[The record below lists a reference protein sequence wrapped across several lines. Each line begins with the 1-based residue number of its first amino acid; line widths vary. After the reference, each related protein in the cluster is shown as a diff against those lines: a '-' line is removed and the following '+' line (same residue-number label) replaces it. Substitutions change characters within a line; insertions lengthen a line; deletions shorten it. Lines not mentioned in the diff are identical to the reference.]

1 MPQYLPYQP
10 KTILRVEGE
19 DAASFLQGQFTN
31 ELRQAPGSAVYGLFL
46 NLKGKVVADAQVLK
60 LAENSWLVT
69 SVSSPAA
76 SIQQR
81 LEEYI
86 IADDVMVQDETP
98 AMHGMAILG
107 ADVAQLRSIGMGE
120 PPARGRFGRSGELF
134 AFAGR
139 RTRAENYE
147 ILGPEKPLREL
158 REELKS
164 RGWLEMT
171 AGEIEYLRI
180 KDGIPAIPEDV
191 GPGDLPN
198 EGGLDVE
205 AISYSKGCYLGQ
217 EIMARL
223 KNMGQ
228 VRRRL
233 FILQGRGGAPG
244 IGAALFQGDKK
255 LGEIRSIAAQGSEF
269 AALAMVSLF
278 NLDRATGLSL
288 APGSPP
294 TLMISSRE

>member
-1 MPQYLPYQP
+1 MPLFYPYQP
-10 KTILRVEGE
+10 KAILGVKGE
-19 DAASFLQGQFTN
+19 DAAGFLQGQFTN

-46 NLKGKVVADAQVLK
+46 NQKGKVVADAQVLK
-60 LAENSWLVT
+60 LADNSWLVASMT
-69 SVSSPAA
+69 SSAA
-76 SIQQR
+76 TIRHR

-120 PPARGRFGRSGELF
+120 LPARGRFGQSGERL
-134 AFAGR
+134 AFVGR

-164 RGWLEMT
+164 RDWLEMT

-180 KDGIPAIPEDV
+180 KEGIPAIPEDV
-191 GPGDLPN
+191 GPADLPN
-198 EGGLDVE
+198 EGGLDEE
-205 AISYSKGCYLGQ
+205 AISYTKGCYLGQ

-228 VRRRL
+228 VRRQL
-233 FILQGRGGAPG
+233 FVLRGQGSTPG
-244 IGAALFQGDKK
+244 VGAALFQEDKK
-255 LGEIRSIAAQGSEF
+255 LGEIRSIAAQGNEF
-269 AALAMVSLF
+269 AALAMVSLL
-278 NLDRATGLSL
+278 NLDRSAGLSL